1 MMRAQRV
8 FSVNAWLLG
17 FPRLLFLFVGNVT
30 VKPNFVSLYCCPC
43 LPVCFSGLY
52 VIAAG
57 KSLLGITSR
66 TAMLTKLFAAD

>member
-1 MMRAQRV
+1 MRTQRV
-8 FSVNAWLLG
+8 LSVNAWLLA
-17 FPRLLFLFVGNVT
+17 FPRLLFLLVGNVT

-52 VIAAG
+52 IQLPG

-66 TAMLTKLFAAD
+66 IVMLTKPFAAD